1 MKSPRRAFTLLEAIV
16 AVAIGTAFLASLAVF
31 VTNLGDARARLG
43 ALSARIDAADAVFTL
58 CEQALATAVVGQAG
72 DAGVRGDAARLRVRS
87 ATVGLDERDGG
98 VLGGMRTAE
107 ISFDAATERIAIR
120 RGSRESRLE
129 VPVRA
134 FRVRYL
140 GEDGWLEEYDSAAS
154 GRFPVAVEVAIWFAR
169 GDGDASG
176 VAASAGTGGGVN
188 PGDSDD
194 PDDGNGSVAGG
205 SERFASVDALPAT
218 EPDRRRLFRIA
229 GAPRVDP
236 LAARVI
242 REEAGP

>member
-1 MKSPRRAFTLLEAIV
+1 MRAPRRAFTLLEAIV

-43 ALSARIDAADAVFTL
+43 ALSARIDATDAVFTL

-72 DAGVRGDAARLRVRS
+72 DSGVRGDAMRLRVRS

-107 ISFDAATERIAIR
+107 ISFDAAAGRLAIR

-140 GEDGWLEEYDSAAS
+140 DEDGWLEEYDSAAS
-154 GRFPVAVEVAIWFAR
+154 GRFPVAIEVAIWFAR
-169 GDGDASG
+169 GDADASERSGRGVVEGERGDGDAS
-176 VAASAGTGGGVN
+176 
-188 PGDSDD
+188 DD
-194 PDDGNGSVAGG
+194 A
-205 SERFASVDALPAT
+205 ERGAEEDAVSTPALDAFPT
-218 EPDRRRLFRIA
+218 IDPDRRRLFRIA

-236 LAARVI
+236 LAARGI
-242 REEAGP
+242 REETGP